1 MNIDP
6 WASILQDEF
15 ILPSQQRARVA
26 HKFEAEKRLIAA
38 AFRSHLED
46 YRFVTRAVG
55 YQSTS
60 KRELWRMEAVQWVE
74 SDADGLLTFQWFCS
88 VLNLDAEAVRIR
100 LRKGEVAKMD
110 RGYVSVNGP
119 QPQITLND
127 RGWRDRKHKRKQVA

>member
-6 WASILQDEF
+6 YASILQDDF
-15 ILPSQQRARVA
+15 ILPSQQTPRARDR
-26 HKFEAEKRLIAA
+26 FEAEKRLIAA

-60 KRELWRMEAVQWVE
+60 KRERWRMEAVQWVE

-88 VLNLDAEAVRIR
+88 VLGLEAEAVRQR
-100 LRKGEVAKMD
+100 LRAGVVTKMD
-110 RGYVSVNGP
+110 RGYNVGNGP

-127 RGWRDRKHKRKQVA
+127 RDWRDRKHKRKQVA

>member
-15 ILPSQQRARVA
+15 ILPSQQRAQVA
-26 HKFEAEKRLIAA
+26 DRFEPEKRLIAA

-60 KRELWRMEAVQWVE
+60 KRERWRMEAVQWVE

-88 VLNLDAEAVRIR
+88 VLNLDAEAVRTR

-110 RGYVSVNGP
+110 RGYTVGIGP
-119 QPQITLND
+119 MPQITIRN
-127 RGWRDRKHKRKQVA
+127 RNWRTRSHHRRKVA